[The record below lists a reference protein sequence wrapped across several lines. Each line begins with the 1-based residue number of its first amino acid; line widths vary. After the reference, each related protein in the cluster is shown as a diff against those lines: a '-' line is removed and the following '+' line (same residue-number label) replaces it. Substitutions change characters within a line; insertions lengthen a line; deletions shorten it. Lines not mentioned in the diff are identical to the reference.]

1 MIMSKTK
8 ILCIITLACYLAL
21 ILVGVLLGALTGGVI
36 ADGLDNTEGFGAAAV
51 GILLGVL
58 LIMGYT
64 YAAIGILPVIFK
76 LVQLFSG
83 KKVFAVLSLPFDLV
97 YILFNGSLIASF
109 ISEPLDSVLSIIMC
123 GVLFIISVIAI
134 VANIMS
140 LTTSE

>member
-1 MIMSKTK
+1 MSKTK

-109 ISEPLDSVLSIIMC
+109 ISEPLDSVLSIIMF

-140 LTTSE
+140 LTASE

>member
-1 MIMSKTK
+1 MSKTK

>member
-1 MIMSKTK
+1 MSKTK

-21 ILVGVLLGALTGGVI
+21 ILVGVLLGALMGGVI

-83 KKVFAVLSLPFDLV
+83 RKVFAVLSLPFDLV

-109 ISEPLDSVLSIIMC
+109 VSEPLDSVLSIIMC

-140 LTTSE
+140 LTASE